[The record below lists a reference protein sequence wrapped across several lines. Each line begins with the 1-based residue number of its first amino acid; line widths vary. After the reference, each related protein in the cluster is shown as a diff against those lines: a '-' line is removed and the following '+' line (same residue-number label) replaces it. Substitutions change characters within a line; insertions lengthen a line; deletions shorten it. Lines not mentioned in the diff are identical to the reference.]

1 MNTTSK
7 KTKEELQY
15 EISYNNR
22 LRSAVESVERFK
34 EFHFET
40 YMKYF
45 SDKEYGFIY
54 NRLNPNGSFSFRWF
68 ALPQEAMDYM
78 NGMTISEIKAK
89 RG

>member
-7 KTKEELQY
+7 KTREELQY

-22 LRSAVESVERFK
+22 LRTAVQSLERFK

-54 NRLNPNGSFSFRWF
+54 NRLNPNGSWSFRWF
-68 ALPQEAMDYM
+68 GRPSEAVDYL
-78 NGMTISEIKAK
+78 NGMTISQIQAK